1 MRLNDRALGVLTI
14 GLGLLLSATALRLPG
29 VPGQELGAG
38 FFPALLGAAAIL
50 TGLLLVLTGWR
61 QTGEPVLRLPG
72 WLHSGWAR
80 TNVAVLVL
88 AIALFAAFAEQVGF
102 IPLAIAIMLTVQL
115 RMGIAPLR
123 AGLIA
128 VLGTIGFHLLFNE
141 VLRVPLPPGVL
152 EGWV

>member
-14 GLGLLLSATALRLPG
+14 GLGGLLAMASLRLPG

-38 FFPALLGAAAIL
+38 FYPALLGVAAVLA
-50 TGLLLVLTGWR
+50 GLLLVLSGLR
-61 QTGEPVLRLPG
+61 QEGEALLQLPG
-72 WLHSGWAR
+72 WIHDGWAV

-88 AIALFAAFAEQVGF
+88 AIGLFAAFAVPVGF
-102 IPLAIAIMLTVQL
+102 IPFAIAIMLAVQL
-115 RMGIAPLR
+115 RMGIAPPR
-123 AGLIA
+123 AALIA
-128 VLGTIGFHLLFNE
+128 LLGAIGFHLLFNK

>member
-14 GLGLLLSATALRLPG
+14 GLGGLLAAASLRLPG

-38 FFPALLGAAAIL
+38 FFPALLGVVAML
-50 TGLLLVLTGWR
+50 TGVLLLLAGLR
-61 QTGEPVLRLPG
+61 QTGEPLLRLPG
-72 WLHSGWAR
+72 WLHDGWAV

-88 AIALFAAFAEQVGF
+88 SVALFAAFAEPVGF
-102 IPLAIAIMLTVQL
+102 LPFAVAIMLAVQL

-128 VLGTIGFHLLFNE
+128 VLGAIGFHLLFNE
-141 VLRVPLPPGVL
+141 VLRVPLPPGLL

>member
-14 GLGLLLSATALRLPG
+14 GLGGLLTAASLRLPG

-38 FFPALLGAAAIL
+38 FYPALLGMAAML
-50 TGLLLVLTGWR
+50 TGLLLVLTGMR
-61 QTGEPVLRLPG
+61 QKGEAVLQLPG
-72 WLHSGWAR
+72 WFHDGWAI

-88 AIALFAAFAEQVGF
+88 AIGLFAAFAVPVGF
-102 IPLAIAIMLTVQL
+102 IPFAIAIILAVQL
-115 RMGIAPLR
+115 RMGIAPPR
-123 AGLIA
+123 AALIA
-128 VLGTIGFHLLFNE
+128 MLGAIGFHLLFSK

>member
-1 MRLNDRALGVLTI
+1 MRLNDSALGVLTI
-14 GLGLLLSATALRLPG
+14 GLGGLLAAASLRLPG

-38 FFPALLGAAAIL
+38 FFPALLGLAAML
-50 TGLLLVLTGWR
+50 TGVLLVLAGIR
-61 QTGEPVLRLPG
+61 QSGEPLLRLPDWVRG
-72 WLHSGWAR
+72 GWAR
-80 TNVAVLVL
+80 TNVLVLVL
-88 AIALFAAFAEQVGF
+88 AIALFAAFAERVGF
-102 IPLAIAIMLTVQL
+102 IPFAIAIMLAVQL

-141 VLRVPLPPGVL
+141 VLRVPLPAGVL